1 MRALGFE
8 VKKEEIKKM
17 IADIDKDGSG
27 SIDFQEFMTMMTAKM
42 VRIILCPPSLA
53 TLRPPLQAPASA
65 PALPVHGV
73 YKQHADA
80 CDLLPIR
87 CRSPSL
93 SRRCRSPPTPVLLPA
108 LNLPFVPSVRASVT
122 PVRRS

>member
-42 VRIILCPPSLA
+42 VRIILCPP
-53 TLRPPLQAPASA
+53 
-65 PALPVHGV
+65 
-73 YKQHADA
+73 
-80 CDLLPIR
+80 
-87 CRSPSL
+87 
-93 SRRCRSPPTPVLLPA
+93 
-108 LNLPFVPSVRASVT
+108 
-122 PVRRS
+122 